1 MLVPVL
7 SSTRKGGIIPALFV
21 EPPLPTDRENSSP
34 LAAEAPGSARAP
46 VADARPAAD
55 ALLATLRPVYI
66 VGMPRS
72 GTTWLAWLLAQ
83 HPAVT
88 TLHQS
93 GLFYAFDHL
102 RKWWTRDVRFS
113 RWSWKDGAPPPPGA
127 LYDVSSSARELSL
140 GELHAQCRR
149 MGAYIYGALAA
160 RSPGLRVVVEQTP
173 EHLALA
179 SFIEVV
185 FPEARFLHL
194 VRDPRAVY
202 VSMREAISSWADAGS
217 FPTSPIQ
224 AAAAWKR
231 SVRLGGELA
240 QRTPNYRLVRYET
253 LHTDGPAELGRILA
267 WLGLPT
273 DAAACE
279 RAVEACRIDK
289 LREKTGQARGFFRT
303 GTAGGWREE
312 ISRSALRSIEYV
324 CGDELERWGYERLD
338 PRSRSKPLS
347 VAAYETTA
355 RVLGFVRGKGRFLRG
370 PGRLVKRL
378 QRTAELTQTFQ
389 KAR

>member
-1 MLVPVL
+1 VSPSRENPSQRAALLEPGPLVAP
-7 SSTRKGGIIPALFV
+7 PAWL
-21 EPPLPTDRENSSP
+21 PLPDLT
-34 LAAEAPGSARAP
+34 
-46 VADARPAAD
+46 
-55 ALLATLRPVYI
+55 PVYI

-83 HPAVT
+83 HPSIA

-102 RKWWTRDVRFS
+102 RKWWKRDVRFS
-113 RWSWKDGAPPPPGA
+113 RWSWQAGEPPPPES
-127 LYDVSSSARELSL
+127 LYEVSTSA
-140 GELHAQCRR
+140 GELTDAALHAYCRHV
-149 MGAYIYGALAA
+149 AAHIYGQLAP
-160 RSPGLRVVVEQTP
+160 RTGGPKVVVEQTP

-179 SFIEVV
+179 PFIASV

-202 VSMREAISSWADAGS
+202 VSMREAVASWADAGS

-240 QRTPNYRLVRYET
+240 GRTRNYYLVRYEM
-253 LHTDGPAELGRILA
+253 LHAEGPAELGRMLA
-267 WLGLPT
+267 WLELPT
-273 DAAACE
+273 DPVSCE

-289 LREKTGQARGFFRT
+289 LREKTSAARGFYRK
-303 GTAGGWREE
+303 GSAGGWQDEL
-312 ISRSALRSIEYV
+312 SRSALRKIEYV
-324 CGDELERWGYERLD
+324 CGEELERWGYERLHPD
-338 PRSRSKPLS
+338 SRTKPLS

-355 RVLGFVRGKGRFLRG
+355 RVLSAVRRRSGLLRG
-370 PGRLVKRL
+370 PGRILRRL

>member
-1 MLVPVL
+1 VPQSRENPSSSAVLDTGPLVPP
-7 SSTRKGGIIPALFV
+7 PAWL
-21 EPPLPTDRENSSP
+21 PLPDLT
-34 LAAEAPGSARAP
+34 
-46 VADARPAAD
+46 
-55 ALLATLRPVYI
+55 PVYI

-83 HPAVT
+83 HPSVA

-102 RKWWTRDVRFS
+102 RNWWKRDVRFS
-113 RWSWKDGAPPPPGA
+113 RWTWKDGAPPPPGS
-127 LYDVSSSARELSL
+127 LYEVAASA
-140 GELHAQCRR
+140 GELTDPALHAYCRHI
-149 MGAYIYGALAA
+149 AAHIYGELAP
-160 RSPGLRVVVEQTP
+160 RTSGPKVVVEQTP

-179 SFIEVV
+179 PFIEAV

-202 VSMREAISSWADAGS
+202 VSMREAVSSWADAGS

-240 QRTPNYRLVRYET
+240 ARVPKNYYLVRYET
-253 LHTDGPAELGRILA
+253 LHADGPAELGRMLA

-289 LREKTGQARGFFRT
+289 LREKSTMARGFFRK
-303 GTAGGWREE
+303 GSAGGWRDEL
-312 ISRSALRSIEYV
+312 SGRALRSIEYV
-324 CGDELERWGYERLD
+324 CGDELERWGYERLH
-338 PRSRSKPLS
+338 PRSNAKPFS

-355 RVLGFVRGKGRFLRG
+355 RVIGAVRRRSGFLRG
-370 PGRLVKRL
+370 PGRIVKRL
-378 QRTAELTQTFQ
+378 QRTADLTQTFQ
-389 KAR
+389 KVR